1 MKKSHSENTVG
12 FWAKQKLDALESYLI
27 AYQNVMLNTRF
38 RTVFVDAF
46 AGAGTYRV
54 RSNDDFDWDD
64 GLLIDQDDL
73 EGQEEYI
80 KGSPLRALGLERP
93 FRSYVFID
101 ADPVRT
107 SLLTKLRDRYP
118 DARMTTIEG
127 DANTEV
133 QKLASRFQAWDLRGV
148 AFLDPYGAHL
158 HWETV
163 RALAATGK
171 FDVIINCPI
180 HMAINRLVKRDG
192 EIPQNWKE
200 QLDAFFG
207 TREWYDVSYDT
218 RDDLFGAGDQFKR
231 ADAAERQLSLYI
243 DRLKGVF
250 ECVSK
255 PSLVKGPNG
264 LPLYYLIWASGN
276 RRGLKIA
283 EHILGLGDQVKVP
296 QKRPKSR

>member
-1 MKKSHSENTVG
+1 MLDQAV
-12 FWAKQKLDALESYLI
+12 KLWPE
-27 AYQNVMLNTRF
+27 
-38 RTVFVDAF
+38 
-46 AGAGTYRV
+46 
-54 RSNDDFDWDD
+54 
-64 GLLIDQDDL
+64 
-73 EGQEEYI
+73 
-80 KGSPLRALGLERP
+80 
-93 FRSYVFID
+93 
-101 ADPVRT
+101 
-107 SLLTKLRDRYP
+107 
-118 DARMTTIEG
+118 
-127 DANTEV
+127 
-133 QKLASRFQAWDLRGV
+133 
-148 AFLDPYGAHL
+148 
-158 HWETV
+158 
-163 RALAATGK
+163 
-171 FDVIINCPI
+171 
-180 HMAINRLVKRDG
+180 
-192 EIPQNWKE
+192 
-200 QLDAFFG
+200 LDAFFG